1 LCILCF
7 STARF
12 KQLQDITI
20 HEKEKCNIWDMTI
33 MSSDTLLLA
42 NMRQRSVQL
51 VNSMLGRVVSEVIM
65 SNAPHRLC
73 RLSDLLAAISF
84 EFKVHLIHINGKTV
98 TKGKLFDVNGN
109 VWGISV
115 YSSTSFV
122 VSYNHSPWLE
132 VISVDG
138 TILHRF
144 DQKQKTNNFQAP
156 YNLTTSSDGLIYA
169 SDVVTGTISELNR
182 TLQLL
187 QTFSSPLLKS
197 PRGIISFGLGQLL
210 VCSEGNNRAVLLN
223 TDTGNMSIL
232 LDEKDGIRAPHSL
245 TYCPEQKKLYVAAKN
260 LSIIQVYQ
268 LA

>member
-1 LCILCF
+1 MYF

-12 KQLQDITI
+12 KQLQDLKI
-20 HEKEKCNIWDMTI
+20 HETAEKCRIWDMAM

-42 NMRQRSVQL
+42 NFGQCSMQL
-51 VNSMLGRVVSEVIM
+51 VNSMLGRVVSRVII
-65 SNAPHRLC
+65 PTGPVRLC
-73 RLSDLLAAISF
+73 RLSDLLVAATCASN
-84 EFKVHLIHINGKTV
+84 VQLIHINEKTI
-98 TKGKLFDVNGN
+98 TKGKLLDVNGD

-122 VSYNHSPWLE
+122 VSYNDSPWLE

-144 DQKQKTNNFQAP
+144 DQKKKTHNFKKP
-156 YNLTTSSDGLIYA
+156 FHLTTSSDGLIYA
-169 SDVVTGTISELNR
+169 SDCATGTISELDR

-210 VCSEGNNRAVLLN
+210 VCSQGNNRVVLLN

-232 LDEKDGIRAPHSL
+232 LDEKDGIRAPHSS
-245 TYCPEQKKLYVAAKN
+245 TYCPEQRKLYVAAIHT
-260 LSIIQVYQ
+260 SIIQVYQ